1 MGACSGEGSWDMR
14 SLKNDLLGDLQVE
27 VRRAMRTAVRREAAA
42 AANEAIDRAMARIT
56 PSVRREVDRAI
67 VKTLDWAVSRLTDA
81 VVRKGR

>member
-27 VRRAMRTAVRREAAA
+27 VRRAMRTAVRREAA